1 MARHGARPEGL
12 GEWKRRRTWLS
23 AGAAAFPD
31 EPSGLSRAA
40 AGVRLTL
47 VALAL
52 LLAGFVHAVARAA
65 EAPQAGE
72 VVPPRLLEAPEPSWP
87 SGLRQRDVPA
97 VDIVLTLT
105 IGPEGAV
112 TEVRLTRGA
121 GEPWDSLAQEAASRY
136 RFTPATVGGV
146 AVPVTVPFTYA
157 FRPPPQRGRGL
168 EARRERGTPEAAPG
182 YAFAGV
188 LAERGTRTP
197 QPGVPVLLRDTR
209 TVRMWE
215 SLTDAG
221 GGFLF
226 QGLPRGRLRLDVF
239 TGGYEP
245 LERDVEVRA
254 KSPAEALAD
263 PPRFFLTPGGDG
275 AYRTIVREERPPES
289 ATVVELTADELTKVA
304 GTFGDPTR
312 VVASLPGVARSPF
325 GLGYFVVRGAQ
336 LDNTGFFI
344 DGHPA
349 VFLYHLLGG
358 PGVIHPQLVG
368 RLSFYP
374 GGYPAQYGRVASAAI
389 AVETRD
395 PERDRFHLDLEMD
408 LFKAGLLM
416 STPFDEGKGVAT
428 VAVRRSYFD
437 LLLPL
442 INDDIDIS
450 YTDYQLRTSY
460 DFSPRVRG
468 RIVALGAVDK
478 VSALNVSTADGGGT
492 SSTRFGLGFHRLNV
506 AFDFDLAKTLTL
518 TESAMFEYDFIDNRR
533 VAGGD
538 DPIEVVSTA
547 WVGQLLSIAR
557 WRPSEAFGLDGGL
570 DVARL
575 KAQADLRVP
584 SAPPLGDPR
593 PPIFDPVTIPSQL
606 DAPYLSIAPFVSG
619 SWGLGG
625 LRLLPGLR
633 LNVDQQAGR
642 WVTTV
647 DPKLALRW
655 QVDPAWTLKGMAAV
669 AHQPPQLFQV
679 AAPFG
684 DPGIPP
690 VEGRQASLGVEWTP
704 AEGWFVS
711 LEGFYQHLDHLV
723 RPSSRLAS
731 DEGEFGR
738 IYWDDD
744 LEGRAYGT
752 ELLIRKEL
760 GGWVHGW
767 LSYTLARAERLRP
780 PAGWGLFEFD
790 QTHVLNLAWTFR
802 LGKGWSLG
810 TRFQLAS
817 GNPYYPIDGATYD
830 ADRDTHIPTYAS
842 SPSRLPVF
850 HRLDLRLD
858 RTIRYETWML
868 ELFLDIQNVYN
879 AQNPESP
886 RYSYD
891 YRIRTTG
898 ISLPFLPTL
907 GFRLV
912 F

>member
-1 MARHGARPEGL
+1 VAWGDAKRARCEEDGEPATRGGPSTDEMSRNRGARGL
-12 GEWKRRRTWLS
+12 RPFSRRLL
-23 AGAAAFPD
+23 A
-31 EPSGLSRAA
+31 
-40 AGVRLTL
+40 
-47 VALAL
+47 ALAL
-52 LLAGFVHAVARAA
+52 ATALGGAARAA
-65 EAPQAGE
+65 EPGPEGE
-72 VVPPRLLEAPEPSWP
+72 VVPPRLVEAPEPAFP
-87 SGLRQRDVPA
+87 DGFRRRGMPA
-97 VDIVLTLT
+97 VDVVLTLT
-105 IGPEGAV
+105 ISADGAV
-112 TEVRLTRGA
+112 TEVVVTRGA
-121 GEPWDSLAQEAASRY
+121 GEPWDGLAVSAARGY

-146 AVPVTVPFTYA
+146 AVPVTVPFTFA

-168 EARRERGTPEAAPG
+168 EARGERGTPEAAPG
-182 YAFAGV
+182 YVFAGL

-197 QPGVPVLLRDTR
+197 QAGVPVLLRDTR
-209 TVRMWE
+209 TVRTWE
-215 SLTDAG
+215 SLTDEG
-221 GGFLF
+221 GRFVIE
-226 QGLPRGRLRLDVF
+226 GLPRGRLQLDVF
-239 TGGYEP
+239 TGGFEP
-245 LERDVEVRA
+245 LEREVDVRA
-254 KSPAEALAD
+254 SSPEEALAE
-263 PPRFFLTPGGDG
+263 PPRFYLTPGGDG
-275 AYRTIVREERPPES
+275 AYRTIVREERPPAA
-289 ATVVELTADELTKVA
+289 ATVVELTDDELTRVA
-304 GTFGDPTR
+304 GTLGDPTR

-416 STPFDEGKGVAT
+416 STPFDDGKGVAT

-442 INDDIDIS
+442 INDDIDVS
-450 YTDYQLRTSY
+450 YTDYQLRASY
-460 DFSPRVRG
+460 DFSERVRG
-468 RIVALGAVDK
+468 RVVALGAVDK
-478 VSALNVSTADGGGT
+478 VSAAGVATADGGGK
-492 SSTRFGLGFHRLNV
+492 STTDFGLGFHRLNV

-518 TESAMFEYDFIDNRR
+518 SESAMFEYDFIDNRR
-533 VAGGD
+533 VAEGD
-538 DPIEVVSTA
+538 DPIEAVTSAYVA
-547 WVGQLLSIAR
+547 QLLSIAR
-557 WRPSEAFGLDGGL
+557 WRPEAGFGLDGGL
-570 DVARL
+570 DVAWL
-575 KAQADLRVP
+575 KARADLRVP
-584 SAPPLGDPR
+584 SAPPIGDPR
-593 PPIFDPVTIPSQL
+593 PPIFNPVTYPSQL
-606 DAPYLSIAPFVSG
+606 DAPYLSVAPFASG
-619 SWGLGG
+619 EVTLGG

-633 LNVDQQAGR
+633 VNVDQQAGR
-642 WVTTV
+642 WVTTA
-647 DPKLALRW
+647 DPKFAFRW
-655 QVDPAWTLKGMAAV
+655 QVDPDWTVKGMAAI
-669 AHQPPQLFQV
+669 AHQPPQLFQI
-679 AAPFG
+679 AEPFG
-684 DPGIPP
+684 DAGIPP
-690 VEGRQASLGVEWTP
+690 VEGRQTSLGFEWAP
-704 AEGWFVS
+704 DAGWFVS

-731 DEGEFGR
+731 EDGEFGR
-738 IYWDDD
+738 VYWDDD
-744 LEGRAYGT
+744 LEGRAYGA
-752 ELLIRKEL
+752 EVLIRKEL

-767 LSYTLARAERLRP
+767 LSYTLSRAERLRP

-802 LGKGWSLG
+802 LGRGWSLG

-817 GNPYYPIDGATYD
+817 GNPYYPIVSATYD
-830 ADRDTHIPTYAS
+830 ADRDAHIPTYAT
-842 SPSRLPVF
+842 SPSRLPAF

-879 AQNPESP
+879 AQNQESP

-898 ISLPFLPTL
+898 VSLPILPTL
-907 GFRLV
+907 GFRMV